1 MIKQKERNNI
11 FCDFATNLLSPAHI
25 EMCHLTRPDQSE
37 LTSFLR
43 LCITLW
49 VWHKKAQLTH
59 DNRSFFSSA
68 SHRKMLFIY
77 VGSCLTEL
85 MVFVYNKIGDTLN
98 QRRSHVE
105 TTPLKSECM
114 SQAYIYKS
122 HTKTSA
128 HWNIMWIKRL
138 DLWYQRQKEEKNIK
152 WPMTDD
158 KQKQW
163 IHKRV
168 IGATKFKA
176 SDNMSNSEVYSS
188 LFTTVIWD

>member
-1 MIKQKERNNI
+1 
-11 FCDFATNLLSPAHI
+11 
-25 EMCHLTRPDQSE
+25 
-37 LTSFLR
+37 
-43 LCITLW
+43 
-49 VWHKKAQLTH
+49 
-59 DNRSFFSSA
+59 
-68 SHRKMLFIY
+68 
-77 VGSCLTEL
+77 

-98 QRRSHVE
+98 QRRSYVE

-122 HTKTSA
+122 HTKPSA

-158 KQKQW
+158 EQKQW

-168 IGATKFKA
+168 ISVTKVKA
-176 SDNMSNSEVYSS
+176 SDNMSNSGVYSS
-188 LFTTVIWD
+188 LFTTVIWDYLSKSHFLNKNRKFHIFHWQLSFNDIEIRPITDRCDNLNIKFWHVPNFQLRYTQLATVLLHNAFITGRKAINWSNQMVSGR